1 MLRNY
6 NDTIREWRVKENI
19 QGVLISYYFYG
30 HSEVSESWLSVKNAV
45 NDFTTCAQQIHEKFI
60 NKEDLTTKDRE
71 DCEKKKDVIQAGLE
85 SLSRSISTSRRFT
98 WQELDIPTVNVI
110 QPVTSATKLPTR

>member
-1 MLRNY
+1 MFLAGLLARLHYDDERRPWNSTSCSK
-6 NDTIREWRVKENI
+6 NFSG
-19 QGVLISYYFYG
+19 GVVLLAE
-30 HSEVSESWLSVKNAV
+30 HCEH
-45 NDFTTCAQQIHEKFI
+45 CQQIHEKFI